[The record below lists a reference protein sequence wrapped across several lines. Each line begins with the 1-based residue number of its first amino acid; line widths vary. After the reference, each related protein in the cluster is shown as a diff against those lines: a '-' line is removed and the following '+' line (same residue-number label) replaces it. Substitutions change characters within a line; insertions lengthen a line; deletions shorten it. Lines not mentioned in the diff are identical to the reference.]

1 MKRYLTATLALTR
14 AYLIRF
20 FRDKTAMFFTFL
32 FPLLFLFVFGSL
44 YSNNNSDVSFK
55 VALINNATSSFSQQ
69 FDEQLQ
75 KSDTFDVNDQITE
88 FEDARE
94 RMGRGEIDSIIVLPE
109 TFGDLNQAS
118 QPSGSV
124 EVYYSEASPQS
135 GQTIAAVMEGTLEG
149 INREL
154 GQPEPPLTVVQ
165 KSTATT
171 NLSTFDYVFSG
182 LVGFSI
188 LSLGIFGLAN
198 QMPAEKKTGSFRR
211 LRASPIRKSQLIF
224 ANMIYYLLIGIVSVA
239 LMFAVA
245 TWVFN
250 FDMRGNWLDLSIF
263 IILGIIT
270 MFGFGLAIG
279 GWAKN
284 ENQSAA
290 LTNLVAFPLMFLSG
304 VFFPRFLMPEWLQ
317 GITGYL
323 PLTPIIDG
331 IRMITT
337 EGARLIA
344 LGPELALMGVWI
356 VVIYAIA
363 IRVFRWE

>member
-1 MKRYLTATLALTR
+1 MKRYFTATWALTR

-44 YSNNNSDVSFK
+44 YSNNNGDVSFK
-55 VALINNATSSFSQQ
+55 VAVLNESSSAFAKE
-69 FDEQLQ
+69 FDGQLRD
-75 KSDTFDVNDQITE
+75 SETFDVNTEITQ
-88 FEDARE
+88 FDDARE
-94 RMGRGEIDSIIVLPE
+94 RMGRGEIDSIIELPE
-109 TFGDLNQAS
+109 GFGIANPAQ
-118 QPSGSV
+118 QPAGSV
-124 EVYYSEASPQS
+124 NVYYSEASPQS
-135 GQTIAAVMEGTLEG
+135 GQTIAAVMQGVLDG
-149 INREL
+149 INKEL
-154 GQPEPPLTVVQ
+154 GQPEPPLTVTQ

-171 NLSTFDYVFSG
+171 NLTTFDYVFAG
-182 LVGFSI
+182 LIGFSI

-224 ANMIYYLLIGIVSVA
+224 ANMIYYLLVGLISVA
-239 LMFAVA
+239 LMYVVA
-245 TWVFN
+245 MLVFN
-250 FDMRGNWLDLSIF
+250 FDMRGNWFDLAVYIV
-263 IILGIIT
+263 LGIIT

-279 GWAKN
+279 GWARN

-290 LTNLVAFPLMFLSG
+290 LTNIVAFPLMFLSG

-317 GITGYL
+317 GITGFL

-331 IRMITT
+331 LRMIMT
-337 EGARLIA
+337 EAKTLLD
-344 LGPELALMGVWI
+344 LGPELALIGVWL

-363 IRVFRWE
+363 IKIFRWE

>member
-1 MKRYLTATLALTR
+1 MKRYLTATMALTR
-14 AYLIRF
+14 AYITRF

-44 YSNNNSDVSFK
+44 YSNDNGDISFK
-55 VALINNATSSFSQQ
+55 VAVLNNSTSAFAEQ
-69 FDEQLQ
+69 FEDELE
-75 KSDTFDVNDQITE
+75 KSETFDVITSITT
-88 FEDARE
+88 FEDANE
-94 RMGRGEIDSIIVLPE
+94 RMGRSEIDSIIELPE
-109 TFGDLNQAS
+109 SFGEVNAAQ

-124 EVYYSEASPQS
+124 SVYYSEASPQS
-135 GQTIAAVMEGTLEG
+135 GQTIAAVMQGILDG
-149 INREL
+149 INTEL
-154 GQPEPPLTVVQ
+154 GQPIPPLTVTQ

-171 NLSTFDYVFSG
+171 NLSSFDYVFAG
-182 LVGFSI
+182 LLGFSI

-198 QMPAEKKTGSFRR
+198 QMPAEKKTGTFRR
-211 LRASPIRKSQLIF
+211 LRASPIRKSQLVF
-224 ANMIYYLLIGIVSVA
+224 ANLLYYLLVGVISVA
-239 LMFAVA
+239 LMFIVA
-245 TWVFN
+245 MLVFN
-250 FDMRGNWLDLSIF
+250 FEMRGNWLALSIY
-263 IILGIIT
+263 IVLGIIT

-317 GITGYL
+317 GITGFL

-331 IRMITT
+331 LRMIMT
-337 EGARLIA
+337 EGKALID
-344 LGPELALMGVWI
+344 LGPELAIMGAWI
-356 VVIYAIA
+356 VIIYTIA

>member
-1 MKRYLTATLALTR
+1 MKRYLTAVWALTR

-20 FRDKTAMFFTFL
+20 SRDKTAMFFTFL

-44 YSNNNSDVSFK
+44 YSNNNGDVSFK
-55 VALINNATSSFSQQ
+55 VAFFNQSDSAFAKQFSEEL
-69 FDEQLQ
+69 D
-75 KSDTFDVNDQITE
+75 KSETFDVNTEITG
-88 FEDARE
+88 FDDARE
-94 RMGRGEIDSIIVLPE
+94 RMGRGEIDSIIELP
-109 TFGDLNQAS
+109 TDFGALNEKQ

-124 EVYYSEASPQS
+124 TVYYSEASPQS
-135 GQTIAAVMEGTLEG
+135 GQTIAAVMESTLDG
-149 INREL
+149 INQQM
-154 GQPEPPLTVVQ
+154 GQPVPPLTVTQ
-165 KSTATT
+165 KSTAVN
-171 NLSTFDYVFSG
+171 NLSMFDYVFAG
-182 LVGFSI
+182 LLGFSI

-211 LRASPIRKSQLIF
+211 LRASPIKKSQLIF
-224 ANMIYYLLIGIVSVA
+224 ANMIYYLFIGIVSVA

-245 TWVFN
+245 TWVFD
-250 FDMRGNWLDLSIF
+250 FSMQGSWFDLSVF
-263 IILGIIT
+263 IILGILT

-290 LTNLVAFPLMFLSG
+290 LTNIVAFPLMFLSG

-317 GITGYL
+317 GITGFL

-331 IRMITT
+331 LRMIMT
-337 EGARLIA
+337 EGKTLLE
-344 LGPELALMGVWI
+344 LGPELAIMGVWL

-363 IRVFRWE
+363 IKVFRWE